1 MMVYIKSVAEVAE
14 LVDALDSG
22 SSEGS
27 LVLVRFQSSAPLK
40 IGNRPISLQTGR
52 FLFLIPPPLLYPFQ
66 VVHKLCHNSGQPMA
80 HSTHLHQVNQTYYI
94 KCRIQPVYRIA
105 SESFILYFNRIV
117 ARWKQLV
124 YNSFLWPGIHIS
136 IK

>member
-52 FLFLIPPPLLYPFQ
+52 FLF
-66 VVHKLCHNSGQPMA
+66 
-80 HSTHLHQVNQTYYI
+80 
-94 KCRIQPVYRIA
+94 
-105 SESFILYFNRIV
+105 FILPPSLPF
-117 ARWKQLV
+117 
-124 YNSFLWPGIHIS
+124 SGCP
-136 IK
+136 